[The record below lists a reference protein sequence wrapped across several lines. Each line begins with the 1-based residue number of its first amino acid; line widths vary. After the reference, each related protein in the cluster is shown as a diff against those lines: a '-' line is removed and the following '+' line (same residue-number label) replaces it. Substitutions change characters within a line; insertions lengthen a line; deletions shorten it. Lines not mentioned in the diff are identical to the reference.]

1 MEIAAFLLGSVALMI
16 QLFAKQAEI
25 ADIAKTTI
33 ELENDSS
40 LPLPKTYDFIIVGAG
55 TAGCLLAGRLSEK
68 FSVLLLEAGGSPPPA
83 AAVPFFSGTVGS
95 DPDINYFFKTVD
107 MTYGGVATV
116 HTGKM
121 LGGSGS
127 HNDLVHN
134 RGRYYG
140 TDGPIVVQSV
150 EFPILPIWFEAGR
163 ELGYKIGDPNGYQ
176 TESFQPSNTPTR
188 NGQRSSTYAEFVK
201 PYENTRE
208 NLTVVRYANV
218 SEVLLNANN
227 EAYGVAYTRHGHPQI
242 SYASKEVIVS
252 AGVFST
258 PLLLMKS
265 GIGPIET
272 LEAAEI
278 PVKVPLPALGK
289 NVSEHPA
296 LWLGPWYP
304 ESDNISLFHQVMH
317 PDATEAFVAQYQRG
331 EGPLAYFGEG
341 PQMFKVTSRARPD
354 WPNLSVTIHLQ
365 PIRNPGDRPTV
376 FFYVVPSL

>member
-134 RGRYYG
+134 RGSPKDYDNVAQLLNDSSWEYEN
-140 TDGPIVVQSV
+140 VV
-150 EFPILPIWFEAGR
+150 EFF
-163 ELGYKIGDPNGYQ
+163 KK
-176 TESFQPSNTPTR
+176 TETW
-188 NGQRSSTYAEFVK
+188 QRTQH
-201 PYENTRE
+201 
-208 NLTVVRYANV
+208 
-218 SEVLLNANN
+218 SE
-227 EAYGVAYTRHGHPQI
+227 ED
-242 SYASKEVIVS
+242 
-252 AGVFST
+252 F
-258 PLLLMKS
+258 
-265 GIGPIET
+265 
-272 LEAAEI
+272 
-278 PVKVPLPALGK
+278 
-289 NVSEHPA
+289 
-296 LWLGPWYP
+296 
-304 ESDNISLFHQVMH
+304 
-317 PDATEAFVAQYQRG
+317 
-331 EGPLAYFGEG
+331 
-341 PQMFKVTSRARPD
+341 
-354 WPNLSVTIHLQ
+354 
-365 PIRNPGDRPTV
+365 
-376 FFYVVPSL
+376 